1 MWNRYLLLVVL
12 LLAAC
17 ATPSPYQNLP
27 PECQDS
33 SLAKAT
39 GGIFGRTN
47 MAACRAA
54 VDRQGGPM
62 SIMKS
67 PEQLQQEY
75 GARRPQRQQQDMPPM
90 TPEQY
95 QQTQQMMQQMQ
106 PMMQQMQ
113 PMMPRGQM
121 PTGQPQPM
129 QPTTTDADGD
139 DARGSDADGSAG
151 HITVR
156 TTTDAARRTANDAGA
171 AGTLAATDAAANTTA
186 TT

>member
-1 MWNRYLLLVVL
+1 MWNRYLVLVVL

-17 ATPSPYQNLP
+17 ATPSPYNLP

-39 GGIFGRTN
+39 GGILGRTN

-54 VDRQGGPM
+54 VERQGGPM

-67 PEQLQQEY
+67 PEQLQQEF

-95 QQTQQMMQQMQ
+95 QQSQQMMQQMQ
-106 PMMQQMQ
+106 PFMQQMQ
-113 PMMPRGQM
+113 PMMRQMQPGMTPPGQRFMGQPGMTQPRQQQM
-121 PTGQPQPM
+121 PTDMPQMTPEQQEQMRLQMQQRAPQPA
-129 QPTTTDADGD
+129 Q
-139 DARGSDADGSAG
+139 
-151 HITVR
+151 
-156 TTTDAARRTANDAGA
+156 
-171 AGTLAATDAAANTTA
+171 
-186 TT
+186 

>member
-1 MWNRYLLLVVL
+1 MLRHTFGVMIAL
-12 LLAAC
+12 LLAGC
-17 ATPSPYQNLP
+17 STPSPYNLP

-39 GGIFGRTN
+39 GGILGRTN

-62 SIMKS
+62 NIMKS

-106 PMMQQMQ
+106 PMMQQVQ

-121 PTGQPQPM
+121 PTGQPQMM
-129 QPTTTDADGD
+129 QPAQQQMPQGMPPQMTTEQQELL
-139 DARGSDADGSAG
+139 RQQMLQQ
-151 HITVR
+151 IQQQQQVPPIQQPVPQQP
-156 TTTDAARRTANDAGA
+156 
-171 AGTLAATDAAANTTA
+171 
-186 TT
+186 

>member
-17 ATPSPYQNLP
+17 STPSPYQNLP

-39 GGIFGRTN
+39 GGILGRTN

-54 VDRQGGPM
+54 IDRQGGPM

-113 PMMPRGQM
+113 PMMQQMPQGMMPSGQM
-121 PTGQPQPM
+121 PMGHPATGQQQI
-129 QPTTTDADGD
+129 QPTMPEMTPQQQEQMRQQMQQQPQTQPP
-139 DARGSDADGSAG
+139 
-151 HITVR
+151 TQ
-156 TTTDAARRTANDAGA
+156 
-171 AGTLAATDAAANTTA
+171 
-186 TT
+186 